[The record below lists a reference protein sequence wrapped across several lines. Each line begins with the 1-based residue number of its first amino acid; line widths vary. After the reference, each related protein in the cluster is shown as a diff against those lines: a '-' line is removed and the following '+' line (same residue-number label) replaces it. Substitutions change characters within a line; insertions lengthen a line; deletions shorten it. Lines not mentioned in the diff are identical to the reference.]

1 MQKRRTL
8 QELTLKDNFLFA
20 AVMMEQDNCK
30 RLLELALGIEI
41 EHVEVNS
48 EKSIV
53 YNPEYKGVRL
63 DVFARDE
70 NNTRFNV
77 EMQVA
82 TQFLEKRTR
91 YYHSQMDMDMLVS
104 GLPYEELPSCY
115 VLFICDFDPFELGKY
130 RYTVKYVLVEDEK
143 FSYQDGNHTV
153 FLSTRGKNDDEV
165 PRPLVQFL
173 KFVAAGLAES
183 TADFEDEFVERLQ
196 ASIRRIKQNREM
208 GERYMLFEEMMRN
221 ERAEGRAEGIIEG
234 RTEGITEGITVG
246 MAQAILEIL
255 EAYGDIPEGLR
266 SRIMSIQDNRVLRQL
281 LKHAVQATTISEFDS
296 MMNL

>member
-41 EHVEVNS
+41 DHVKIDT
-48 EKSIV
+48 EKSFV

-70 NNTRFNV
+70 KNTRFNV

-82 TQFLEKRTR
+82 KQSLEKRTR

-104 GLPYEELPSCY
+104 GLPYEELPNCY
-115 VLFICDFDPFELGKY
+115 VLFICDFDPFMLKKY
-130 RYTVKYVLVEDEK
+130 RYTVKHVLVEDER
-143 FSYQDGNHTV
+143 FTYQDGSHTV
-153 FLSTRGKNDDEV
+153 FLSTKGKNDDEV
-165 PRPLVQFL
+165 PKPLVRFL
-173 KFVAAGLAES
+173 KFVAAKLSES

-196 ASIRRIKQNREM
+196 ASIKRIKSSREM
-208 GERYMLFEEMMRN
+208 GERFMLFEEMMRN
-221 ERAEGRAEGIIEG
+221 ERAEGKAEGKAE
-234 RTEGITEGITVG
+234 
-246 MAQAILEIL
+246 AILEIL
-255 EAYGDIPEGLR
+255 EARGEISESLK
-266 SRIMSIQDNRVLRQL
+266 SRIMSEKDSSVLRQL
-281 LKHAVQATTISEFDS
+281 LKNAVQATTISEFDS
-296 MMNL
+296 MMNP

>member
-30 RLLELALGIEI
+30 QLLELALGIEI
-41 EHVEVNS
+41 EHVEVNT

-70 NNTRFNV
+70 KNTRFNV
-77 EMQVA
+77 EMQIA
-82 TQFLEKRTR
+82 TQSLEKRTR
-91 YYHSQMDMDMLVS
+91 YYHSQMDMEMLLTGVA
-104 GLPYEELPSCY
+104 YEELPTCY
-115 VLFICDFDPFELGKY
+115 VLFICDFDPFMLKKY
-130 RYTVKYVLVEDEK
+130 RYTVKHVFVEDER
-143 FSYQDGNHTV
+143 FIYQDGSHTV
-153 FLSTRGKNDDEV
+153 FLSTKGKNEDEV

-173 KFVAAGLAES
+173 KFIAAGLNEG

-196 ASIRRIKQNREM
+196 TSIKRIKSSREM
-208 GERYMLFEEMMRN
+208 GERFMLFEEMMRN
-221 ERAEGRAEGIIEG
+221 ERAEGKAEGKAE
-234 RTEGITEGITVG
+234 
-246 MAQAILEIL
+246 AILEIL
-255 EAYGDIPEGLR
+255 EARGEISESLR
-266 SRIMSIQDNRVLRQL
+266 SRIMSEKDSSVLRQL
-281 LKHAVQATTISEFDS
+281 LKNAVQAATISEFDS

>member
-41 EHVEVNS
+41 ERVEVNT

-70 NNTRFNV
+70 KNTRFNV

-82 TQFLEKRTR
+82 KQSLEKRAR
-91 YYHSQMDMDMLVS
+91 YYHSQMDMDMLLT
-104 GLPYEELPSCY
+104 GLPYEELPNCY
-115 VLFICDFDPFELGKY
+115 VLFICDFDPFKLGKY
-130 RYTVKYVLVEDEK
+130 RYTVKHVLVEDEK
-143 FSYQDGNHTV
+143 FIYQDGSNTV
-153 FLSTRGKNDDEV
+153 FLSTKGENDDEIS
-165 PRPLVQFL
+165 RQLVRFL
-173 KFVAAGLAES
+173 KFVAAGLDES

-196 ASIRRIKQNREM
+196 ASIRRIKLNREM
-208 GERYMLFEEMMRN
+208 GERFMLFEEMMRN
-221 ERAEGRAEGIIEG
+221 ERAEGRAEG
-234 RTEGITEGITVG
+234 
-246 MAQAILEIL
+246 MAQGRVLELAETILEML
-255 EAYGDIPEGLR
+255 EAHGEVSEDLR
-266 SRIMSIQDNRVLRQL
+266 SRIMSIQDTRVLRQL
-281 LKHAVQATTISEFDS
+281 LKNAVQATTISEFDS

>member
-20 AVMMEQDNCK
+20 AVMMEQNNCK
-30 RLLELALGIEI
+30 RLLELALDIEI
-41 EHVEVNS
+41 EHVEVDT

-70 NNTRFNV
+70 KNTRFNV

-91 YYHSQMDMDMLVS
+91 YYHSQMDMDMLVL
-104 GLPYEELPSCY
+104 GFPYEELPSCY
-115 VLFICDFDPFELGKY
+115 VLFICDFDPFKLEKY
-130 RYTVKYVLVEDEK
+130 RYTVKHVLVEDEK
-143 FSYQDGNHTV
+143 ITYQDGSHTV
-153 FLSTRGKNDDEV
+153 FLSTKGKNDDEV

-173 KFVAAGLAES
+173 KFVAAGLEKS
-183 TADFEDEFVERLQ
+183 TADFEDEFVEQLQ
-196 ASIRRIKQNREM
+196 ASIKRIKQNREM
-208 GERYMLFEEMMRN
+208 GERYMLFEEMMRR
-221 ERAEGRAEGIIEG
+221 ERAEGRAEGIIVGKAEG
-234 RTEGITEGITVG
+234 MTEGITVG

-255 EAYGDIPEGLR
+255 ETYDDIPENLR
-266 SRIMSIQDNRVLRQL
+266 SRIMSEKDSIVLRQL
-281 LKHAVQATTISEFDS
+281 LKYAVQATTISEFDS
-296 MMNL
+296 IMDQ